1 MKGFRRV
8 ASCSVVLAAVAALAV
23 AAPAT
28 ALPLPPD
35 AADTSLGTG
44 QHSIVPLGT
53 GARTAVPLDRRTQ
66 PVTGQPR
73 YTVEAH
79 GFTAVDESGP
89 DWSGSDEV
97 FGLFKE
103 SRGALSVTSVY
114 GDVDSG
120 EFRRLRD
127 HERCVVPQRVLS
139 TNGTSSI
146 VGPLLWAPSDT
157 WECDPRGVSGPINIE
172 VTLYEDDDDHDPG
185 TEWDPYFI
193 RDEDDDLIGR
203 AERSYTAGWLASRI
217 PDVGDYTTDRITL
230 GGPCGHPEPG
240 EECVKHPLS
249 SSGPEYTFHV
259 LIRRV
264 EDGPLEADPGQ

>member
-1 MKGFRRV
+1 MARYPRRARAMKGIRRV

-28 ALPLPPD
+28 ALPLPAD
-35 AADTSLGTG
+35 AAGASIGTG
-44 QHSIVPLGT
+44 QRSTVPLG
-53 GARTAVPLDRRTQ
+53 PWTQ

-97 FGLFKE
+97 FGLYKE
-103 SRGALSVTSVY
+103 SRGALSVTGVY

-120 EFRRLRD
+120 EFRRFGS
-127 HERCVVPQRVLS
+127 HERCVVPQRLLS

-157 WECDPRGVSGPINIE
+157 WECDPRGVSGPINLE

-193 RDEDDDLIGR
+193 RDEDDDLIGT

-264 EDGPLEADPGQ
+264 QDGPLEADPGH